1 MLFLGVEEGGGVDW
15 GFFCFYFPSAAP
27 LADSD
32 DPSAA
37 WGAGRGEDA
46 ALFFW
51 DCGFLKRE
59 GGEGGGGGASSNL
72 IQQPASS

>member
-1 MLFLGVEEGGGVDW
+1 MLFLGGEGGVDW
-15 GFFCFYFPSAAP
+15 VFFCFYFPSAAP

-32 DPSAA
+32 DPLAA

-59 GGEGGGGGASSNL
+59 GGEGGGASSNL
-72 IQQPASS
+72 IQQPRSS